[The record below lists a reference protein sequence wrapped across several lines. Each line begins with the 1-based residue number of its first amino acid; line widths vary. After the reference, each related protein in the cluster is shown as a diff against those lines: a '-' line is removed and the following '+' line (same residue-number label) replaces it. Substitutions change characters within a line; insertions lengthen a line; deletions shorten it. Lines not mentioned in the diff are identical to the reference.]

1 MAWPLLLQWHLP
13 PQQLASSTAPLLDAV
28 AVSQFSAGVPFV
40 QAGAAAACLGA
51 LLALITGVGRTTL
64 AMARERDLP
73 APLARVGGTHT
84 VPFVAELAVAA
95 VVVVLLLSTN
105 VMTVVGFSSFGVLI
119 YYAVTNAA
127 AFTLAGRPWH
137 APRWLNVLGFL
148 GCLVLAVTLP
158 PASVLVMAAVLAVGV
173 AGRFLV
179 LRLRRTPR
187 RDRPFKRVRSNGTN
201 GRH

>member
-1 MAWPLLLQWHLP
+1 MIYLGLAALLQWHLP
-13 PQQLASSTAPLLDAV
+13 PQQLAGSTAPLLDAV
-28 AVSQFSAGVPFV
+28 AASRLSGGVPFV

-73 APLARVGGTHT
+73 APLARVGRAHT

-95 VVVVLLLSTN
+95 AVVILLLSTN

-158 PASVLVMAAVLAVGV
+158 PASMLFMAAVLAAGV

-179 LRLRRTPR
+179 V
-187 RDRPFKRVRSNGTN
+187 RVRRAPSKK
-201 GRH
+201 